1 LTVVL
6 LAYRQAGSKKT
17 ERSKFI
23 TQTHMSTAR
32 ALPRESWKAM
42 FVVGILF
49 PLHILL
55 GIASL
60 PLLAAALAAGSRA
73 AWAFALV
80 YAPFY
85 FYPAQTKFPGWKANL

>member
-1 LTVVL
+1 
-6 LAYRQAGSKKT
+6 
-17 ERSKFI
+17 
-23 TQTHMSTAR
+23 MSTAG